1 MAGMLQMRRSRGAF
15 SGFLLILLGLWG
27 ALIPFVGPYFHFAYT
42 PDTAWTYNTARL
54 WLEILP
60 GAAVFLGGFLLMI
73 ATGRHV
79 ALFGAL
85 LAAAAGAW
93 FTLGPVLS
101 PLWNNHVPMGGSP
114 AGSTVYMRTMEQ
126 LGFFTALGVVIVF
139 IAAAALGRVA
149 SVTSG
154 IRAVEPE
161 PVPAE
166 TVPASTAPASTVPA
180 STAPASTAPASTV
193 PASTVPAGTVP
204 ASTVPAST
212 ASDLPLRTRAD
223 AVPAKHARNE
233 PTGDTTQTI
242 G

>member
-1 MAGMLQMRRSRGAF
+1 MAGMLQMRRSRGAA
-15 SGFLLILLGLWG
+15 SGFLLVLLGLWG
-27 ALIPFVGPYFHFAYT
+27 ALIPFIGPYFHYAYT
-42 PDTAWTYNTARL
+42 PDTAWTYTTARL
-54 WLEILP
+54 WLEVLP
-60 GAAVFLGGFLLMI
+60 GAAVFLGGVLLII

-101 PLWNNHVPMGGSP
+101 PLWNNHVTMGGSP
-114 AGSTVYMRTMEQ
+114 ASSTVYMRIMEQ
-126 LGFFTALGVVIVF
+126 LAFFTALGVVIVF

-154 IRAVEPE
+154 IRAVEPGT
-161 PVPAE
+161 VPAE
-166 TVPASTAPASTVPA
+166 TAPIGTV
-180 STAPASTAPASTV
+180 PASTV
-193 PASTVPAGTVP
+193 PASTVPASTVP

-233 PTGDTTQTI
+233 TAGDTTQTI

>member
-1 MAGMLQMRRSRGAF
+1 MLQMRRSRGAF

-27 ALIPFVGPYFHFAYT
+27 ALIPLVGPYFHFAYT
-42 PDTAWTYNTARL
+42 PDTAWTYNTGRL

-60 GAAVFLGGFLLMI
+60 GAAVFLGGFLLII

-79 ALFGAL
+79 ALFGAM

-114 AGSTVYMRTMEQ
+114 ASSTVYMRIMEQ
-126 LGFFTALGVVIVF
+126 LGFFSALGVVIVF

-154 IRAVEPE
+154 IRAVEPVTE
-161 PVPAE
+161 TVPAE
-166 TVPASTAPASTVPA
+166 TAPMDA
-180 STAPASTAPASTV
+180 
-193 PASTVPAGTVP
+193 VPAGTLP
-204 ASTVPAST
+204 A
-212 ASDLPLRTRAD
+212 RTRAD
-223 AVPAKHARNE
+223 AAAAKHARAE
-233 PTGDTTQTI
+233 ETRAVPAEDTTRTI

>member
-54 WLEILP
+54 WLEVLP

-114 AGSTVYMRTMEQ
+114 ASATVYMRTMEQ

-166 TVPASTAPASTVPA
+166 TVPISTAPA
-180 STAPASTAPASTV
+180 STAPASTAPAST
-193 PASTVPAGTVP
+193 AP

>member
-1 MAGMLQMRRSRGAF
+1 MLQMRRSRGAF
-15 SGFLLILLGLWG
+15 SGFLLMLLGLWG

-54 WLEILP
+54 WLEFLP
-60 GAAVFLGGFLLMI
+60 GAAVFLGGFLLMV

-93 FTLGPVLS
+93 FTLGTVLS

-114 AGSTVYMRTMEQ
+114 ASSTVYMRIMEQ

-139 IAAAALGRVA
+139 IAAAALGRIA

-154 IRAVEPE
+154 IRTVEPR
-161 PVPAE
+161 VPE
-166 TVPASTAPASTVPA
+166 TTVPIDA
-180 STAPASTAPASTV
+180 V
-193 PASTVPAGTVP
+193 PASTVPATTA
-204 ASTVPAST
+204 ASRHS
-212 ASDLPLRTRAD
+212 LPLRTRAD
-223 AVPAKHARNE
+223 AVPAKHARTE
-233 PTGDTTQTI
+233 KTQAVPAEDTTRTI

>member
-60 GAAVFLGGFLLMI
+60 GVAVFLGGFLLMI

-93 FTLGPVLS
+93 FALGPVLS
-101 PLWNNHVPMGGSP
+101 PLWNNHVTMGGSP
-114 AGSTVYMRTMEQ
+114 ASSTQYMRIMEQ

-154 IRAVEPE
+154 IRTIE
-161 PVPAE
+161 PVTETGPAE
-166 TVPASTAPASTVPA
+166 TVPIDKVPATTVPTRTVPA
-180 STAPASTAPASTV
+180 SSV
-193 PASTVPAGTVP
+193 PASTGSADP
-204 ASTVPAST
+204 
-212 ASDLPLRTRAD
+212 LPIRTRAD
-223 AVPAKHARNE
+223 AGPAKPARTE
-233 PTGDTTQTI
+233 DTTQTI